1 MKNKYKLGSWI
12 LTYNPAGT
20 DVMSKSGFDW
30 ICIDLEHSSITFQE
44 LDNLLSIL
52 EKNKVESFVRV
63 SSNNKSEIK
72 KALDLG
78 ARGII
83 VPMVNTGNEAQ
94 KALRYAS
101 YPPRGERGFAIAKAQ
116 GYGYGLKN
124 YEKISKKIKV
134 VVQIETIQGINNLEQ
149 ILKVKGLYSTFVGPM
164 DLSGSI
170 GKPGDY
176 KNKKFLNAL
185 KKYEQLS
192 KKNKISMGIHVAYL
206 NVNEVKSFIKKGYKF
221 IAMGTDMTF
230 LGNACLDSIKKIKK

>member
-1 MKNKYKLGSWI
+1 
-12 LTYNPAGT
+12 
-20 DVMSKSGFDW
+20 MSKSGFDW

-134 VVQIETIQGINNLEQ
+134 VVQIETIQSRES
-149 ILKVKGLYSTFVGPM
+149 ST
-164 DLSGSI
+164 L
-170 GKPGDY
+170 
-176 KNKKFLNAL
+176 
-185 KKYEQLS
+185 
-192 KKNKISMGIHVAYL
+192 
-206 NVNEVKSFIKKGYKF
+206 
-221 IAMGTDMTF
+221 
-230 LGNACLDSIKKIKK
+230 